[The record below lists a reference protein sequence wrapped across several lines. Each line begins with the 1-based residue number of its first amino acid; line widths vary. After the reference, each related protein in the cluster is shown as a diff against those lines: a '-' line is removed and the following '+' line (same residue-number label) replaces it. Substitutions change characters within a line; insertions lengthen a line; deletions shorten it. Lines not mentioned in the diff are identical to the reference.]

1 MHLSFASAPSSPPV
15 NLSIAAKGLTYVLLN
30 WLPPPIEDHNGNIR
44 FYKVNLEESLNP
56 GMGQNLT
63 TDGQQPSLLLD
74 TLEQNTNYSCSV
86 AAVTVSVGPSS
97 ERIYFTTEIQ
107 RMYFNIYNYV

>member
-1 MHLSFASAPSSPPV
+1 M
-15 NLSIAAKGLTYVLLN
+15 
-30 WLPPPIEDHNGNIR
+30 EDHNGNIR
-44 FYKVNLEESLNP
+44 FYQVNLEKSLSP

-63 TDGQQPSLLLD
+63 TDGPQPSLLLD

-86 AAVTVSVGPSS
+86 AAVTVSVGPTS

-107 RMYFNIYNYV
+107 RMYLNYFQKCENHCLFYFLKVLL